1 MVSRTDFDIYLL
13 SDRGK
18 ISPQSCDCVVKLI
31 PGENF
36 SIVVSN
42 NSYLKTKAKFY
53 LSGTYIG
60 TLVIPK
66 FERCELKRPI
76 QGVDRCFIYCEFGTS
91 IAQKAKLNADSPH
104 SDELTVIF
112 YPEYIPEKKYSDA
125 QTVYASSSASIDGS
139 SISVPDGFNHY
150 NSLKVETDYAGA
162 GGGILGSTKT
172 NQKFFETPDFVTRG
186 KYSFTLVLRSLE
198 TSRLPSIIP
207 LSDMYKYL

>member
-76 QGVDRCFIYCEFGTS
+76 QGVDRCFIY
-91 IAQKAKLNADSPH
+91 LN
-104 SDELTVIF
+104 LLQV
-112 YPEYIPEKKYSDA
+112 
-125 QTVYASSSASIDGS
+125 
-139 SISVPDGFNHY
+139 
-150 NSLKVETDYAGA
+150 
-162 GGGILGSTKT
+162 
-172 NQKFFETPDFVTRG
+172 
-186 KYSFTLVLRSLE
+186 
-198 TSRLPSIIP
+198 
-207 LSDMYKYL
+207 

>member
-1 MVSRTDFDIYLL
+1 MISRTDFDIYLIT
-13 SDRGK
+13 DRGRIQPK
-18 ISPQSCDCVVKLI
+18 SYDCVVKLI
-31 PGENF
+31 PGETF
-36 SIVVSN
+36 SIVASN
-42 NSYLKTKAKFY
+42 NSRLKTKAKFY

-112 YPEYIPEKKYSDA
+112 YPEYMPEKKYSDA
-125 QTVYASSSASIDGS
+125 QTIYAAACVPDGC
-139 SISVPDGFNHY
+139 VPDGFNQY
-150 NSLKVETDYAGA
+150 KSLKVESDYGGA

-172 NQKFFETPDFVTRG
+172 NQKFFETSDFVTRG

-198 TSRLPSIIP
+198 TNRLPSIIP
-207 LSDMYKYL
+207 LSDMYKYI

>member
-18 ISPQSCDCVVKLI
+18 IFPQSYDCVVKLI
-31 PGENF
+31 PGETF
-36 SIVVSN
+36 SIVASN
-42 NSYLKTKAKFY
+42 NSRLKTKAKFY

-91 IAQKAKLNADSPH
+91 IAQKAKLNADRPH

-112 YPEYIPEKKYSDA
+112 YPEYMPEKKYSDA
-125 QTVYASSSASIDGS
+125 QTIYAAACVPDGC
-139 SISVPDGFNHY
+139 VPDGFNQY
-150 NSLKVETDYAGA
+150 KSLKVESDYGGA

-172 NQKFFETPDFVTRG
+172 NQKFFETSDFVTRG

-198 TSRLPSIIP
+198 TNRLPSIIP
-207 LSDMYKYL
+207 LSDMYKYI